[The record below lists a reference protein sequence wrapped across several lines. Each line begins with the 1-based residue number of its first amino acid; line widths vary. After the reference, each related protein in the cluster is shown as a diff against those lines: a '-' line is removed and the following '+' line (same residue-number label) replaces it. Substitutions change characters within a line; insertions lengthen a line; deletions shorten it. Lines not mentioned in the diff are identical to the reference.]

1 MQPISVLIIIYSF
14 ITLGTAATLYFT
26 FRGKFDTSAML
37 FLAVEILMLGV
48 VGLNFLARQNPNYA
62 VPWLFFLS
70 NFLVITSEIV
80 LIFSIYGLDR
90 KVNFTKLYLLI
101 FLSAIYCIF
110 MEYAR
115 VNLGATSPIAFQC
128 SVSALLA
135 FIAAYVCRTSIDVDL
150 KRNQFL
156 KLISYLQIGV
166 GLISMIRFIS
176 FFTSDPIAPRNPNV
190 TSPIVIFFA
199 IYLTLN
205 VFRYITYQSLRISWV
220 SMGNTGI
227 NFLNRNLFNLIHE
240 KEQLLQNLINSNRMI
255 GVSALASSLS
265 HELSQP
271 LTSIALQTE
280 AVKRD
285 LSINTDNTR
294 SIKSLDNIGSQIN
307 RLSVLVKNL
316 RQLFKSQNS
325 QLASVDLASITDE
338 LIEILNFNLHSPKIT
353 LTKNYQSKPIID
365 ADPIQI
371 QQVLINLLNNSIE
384 SISETNL
391 PNKEITISIWQ
402 DDKNAMVSV
411 HDTGIGIRSELLPII
426 FDLYKSSKG
435 SGLGIGLW
443 LSKTIIDKHK
453 GTIAASNNS
462 GGGANFTIAIPL
474 SQVKS

>member
-14 ITLGTAATLYFT
+14 ITLGTATTLYFT
-26 FRGKFDTSAML
+26 FRGKFDASAML

-48 VGLNFLARQNPNYA
+48 VGLNFLAKQDSSYA

-101 FLSAIYCIF
+101 LLSAIYCIF

-135 FIAAYVCRTSIDVDL
+135 FIAAYVCRTSIDIDL

-227 NFLNRNLFNLIHE
+227 NFLNRNLFNLINE

-285 LSINTDNTR
+285 LSINTDDTR

-338 LIEILNFNLHSPKIT
+338 LLEILNFNLQSPKIT
-353 LTKNYQSKPIID
+353 LTKNYQSHPIVD

-384 SISETNL
+384 SISEANL

-411 HDTGIGIRSELLPII
+411 QDTGIGIRSELLPII

-453 GTIAASNNS
+453 GTITASNNS

>member
-1 MQPISVLIIIYSF
+1 
-14 ITLGTAATLYFT
+14 
-26 FRGKFDTSAML
+26 
-37 FLAVEILMLGV
+37 
-48 VGLNFLARQNPNYA
+48 
-62 VPWLFFLS
+62 
-70 NFLVITSEIV
+70 
-80 LIFSIYGLDR
+80 
-90 KVNFTKLYLLI
+90 
-101 FLSAIYCIF
+101 
-110 MEYAR
+110 
-115 VNLGATSPIAFQC
+115 
-128 SVSALLA
+128 
-135 FIAAYVCRTSIDVDL
+135 
-150 KRNQFL
+150 
-156 KLISYLQIGV
+156 
-166 GLISMIRFIS
+166 
-176 FFTSDPIAPRNPNV
+176 
-190 TSPIVIFFA
+190 
-199 IYLTLN
+199 
-205 VFRYITYQSLRISWV
+205 
-220 SMGNTGI
+220 MGNTGI
-227 NFLNRNLFNLIHE
+227 NFLNRNLFNLINE

-411 HDTGIGIRSELLPII
+411 QDTGIGIRSELLPII

-453 GTIAASNNS
+453 GTITASNNS

>member
-1 MQPISVLIIIYSF
+1 MQPISVLILIYTL
-14 ITLGTAATLYFT
+14 ITTGTAATLF
-26 FRGKFDTSAML
+26 FSFKDKFDNSALL
-37 FLAVEILMLGV
+37 FLAVEILMLGSV
-48 VGLNFLARQNPNYA
+48 DLTFLARQDPSYA
-62 VPWLFFLS
+62 IPSIFFLI
-70 NFLVITSEIV
+70 NFLVFCSEIA

-90 KVNFTKLYLLI
+90 KINYGKFVI
-101 FLSAIYCIF
+101 AISLSAIYCIF
-110 MEYAR
+110 IEYAR

-128 SVSALLA
+128 SLSALLS
-135 FIAAYVCRTSIDVDL
+135 FVAANVCRTSIDLDL

-166 GLISMIRFIS
+166 GLISLIRFIS
-176 FFTSDPIAPRNPNV
+176 FFTSDPIAPRNPNA
-190 TSPIVIFFA
+190 TNPIVIFFA

-220 SMGNTGI
+220 SKGNTGI
-227 NFLNRNLFNLIHE
+227 NFLNKNLYSLINE
-240 KEQLLQNLINSNRMI
+240 KEQLLQNLINSNRAI

-285 LSINTDNTR
+285 LINSSENTKSI
-294 SIKSLDNIGSQIN
+294 SSLDNIGSQIN

-325 QLASVDLASITDE
+325 QFVPVDLAGITDE
-338 LIEILNFNLHSPKIT
+338 LIEILNFNLQSPKIT
-353 LTKNYQSKPIID
+353 LTKNYHSKPTID

-384 SISETNL
+384 SISEANL
-391 PNKEITISIWQ
+391 PNKEIIISIWQ
-402 DDKNAMVSV
+402 DEKNAMASV
-411 HDTGIGIRSELLPII
+411 QDTGTGIKEELLPII
-426 FDLYKSSKG
+426 FDLYKSSKAT
-435 SGLGIGLW
+435 GLGIGLW

-453 GTIAASNNS
+453 GAITASNTS
-462 GGGANFTIAIPL
+462 GGGANFTITIPL
-474 SQVKS
+474 SQIKS

>member
-14 ITLGTAATLYFT
+14 ITLGTATTLYFT
-26 FRGKFDTSAML
+26 FREKFDTSAML

-48 VGLNFLARQNPNYA
+48 VGLNFLAKQDPSYA

-90 KVNFTKLYLLI
+90 KVKFTKLYLLI

-115 VNLGATSPIAFQC
+115 INLGATSPIAFQC
-128 SVSALLA
+128 SLSALLA
-135 FIAAYVCRTSIDVDL
+135 FIAAYVCRTSIDADL

-166 GLISMIRFIS
+166 GLVSLIRFIS
-176 FFTSDPIAPRNPNV
+176 FFTSDPIAPRNPNI

-205 VFRYITYQSLRISWV
+205 VFRYITYQSLRISWIG
-220 SMGNTGI
+220 MGNTGI
-227 NFLNRNLFNLIHE
+227 NFLNKNLFNLINE
-240 KEQLLQNLINSNRMI
+240 KEQLLQKLINSNRMI

-280 AVKRD
+280 AVKRG
-285 LSINTDNTR
+285 LINSPENTKSI
-294 SIKSLDNIGSQIN
+294 SSLDNIGSQIN
-307 RLSVLVKNL
+307 RLSVLVKNM
-316 RQLFKSQNS
+316 RQLFKSQNN
-325 QLASVDLASITDE
+325 QLASVDLVGITDE
-338 LIEILNFNLHSPKIT
+338 LIEILNFNIQSPKIT
-353 LTKNYQSKPIID
+353 LTKNYQSNPTIEAD
-365 ADPIQI
+365 AIQI

-384 SISETNL
+384 SISEANL
-391 PNKEITISIWQ
+391 PNQEIIISIWK
-402 DDKNAMVSV
+402 DDENAMISIQ
-411 HDTGIGIRSELLPII
+411 DTGIGIRSELLPII
-426 FDLYKSSKG
+426 FDLYKSSKA

-453 GTIAASNNS
+453 GTIAASNNPD
-462 GGGANFTIAIPL
+462 GGANFIITIPL
-474 SQVKS
+474 ARVES